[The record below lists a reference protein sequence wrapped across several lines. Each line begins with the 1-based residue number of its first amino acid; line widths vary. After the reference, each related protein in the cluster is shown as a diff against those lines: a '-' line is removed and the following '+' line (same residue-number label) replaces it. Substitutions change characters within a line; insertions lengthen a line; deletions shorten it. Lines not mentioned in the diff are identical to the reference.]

1 MHRWIT
7 HFRTV
12 TASMRWFPQWN
23 STNHGGRCTRLVLK
37 FMFIWCNVPCVHK
50 PFATVAQCTNNHSSH
65 VYHNKRS
72 AVALRGAPVPQ
83 SVSSEPCEGFTN
95 DGSPIYCKQLRQD
108 PNAKHTHWTLIKMTL
123 WTSSLTIEC
132 SNVTF
137 KCILGSYTSALD
149 CNLKRTMFNK
159 TSSLGLLICIVSFR
173 FDTLHFAKMSQMT
186 SFEAVMSWL
195 HPS

>member
-1 MHRWIT
+1 MRPKCDASASRQRLSFVSSLHTHDAKKLCKLQCSLLLTTTAATSIT
-7 HFRTV
+7 
-12 TASMRWFPQWN
+12 
-23 STNHGGRCTRLVLK
+23 TRE
-37 FMFIWCNVPCVHK
+37 
-50 PFATVAQCTNNHSSH
+50 
-65 VYHNKRS
+65 
-72 AVALRGAPVPQ
+72 VALRGAPVPQ
-83 SVSSEPCEGFTN
+83 SVSSKPCEGFTN

-123 WTSSLTIEC
+123 WTSSLTIKC